1 MRWCDGVVWTASA
14 PGSTNLWWYSRRVDY
29 GLAKSLMDAGFPQ
42 IGKGSSIGSPEKL
55 VWRISDRVYV
65 PTLEE
70 LIDACGEN
78 FGSLDKR
85 HDGWLARANG
95 DQHCFAG
102 TPAEAVARLW
112 LTLSSPVQPAM
123 SALGQKRT

>member
-1 MRWCDGVVWTASA
+1 M
-14 PGSTNLWWYSRRVDY
+14 DY
-29 GLAKSLMDAGFPQ
+29 ELAKSLMDAGFPQ
-42 IGKGSSIGSPEKL
+42 IGKGSSIGSLEKL

-85 HDGWLARANG
+85 HDGWLARANE
-95 DQHCFAG
+95 DQRCFAG

-112 LTLSSPVQPAM
+112 LTLKNNDRHEGA
-123 SALGQKRT
+123 R

>member
-1 MRWCDGVVWTASA
+1 MLID
-14 PGSTNLWWYSRRVDY
+14 
-29 GLAKSLMDAGFPQ
+29 SLQRD
-42 IGKGSSIGSPEKL
+42 
-55 VWRISDRVYV
+55 
-65 PTLEE
+65 EE

-102 TPAEAVARLW
+102 TPAEDRRPLMAH
-112 LTLSSPVQPAM
+112 TSKAM
-123 SALGQKRT
+123 IAMKAQT